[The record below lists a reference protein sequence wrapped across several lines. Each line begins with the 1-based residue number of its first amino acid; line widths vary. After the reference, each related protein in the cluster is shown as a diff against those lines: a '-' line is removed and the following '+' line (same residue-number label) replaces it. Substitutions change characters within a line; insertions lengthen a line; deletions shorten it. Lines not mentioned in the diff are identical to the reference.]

1 MGFLT
6 AQISSIQMYRINA
19 MVCAWE
25 WSQSGKKG
33 ISLQKRIMGSD
44 SNVIKYVQQ
53 LILSRFSVEELKTVL
68 CLPCYK
74 N

>member
-6 AQISSIQMYRINA
+6 AQIYSLQMYRINA
-19 MVCAWE
+19 MVCARE

-44 SNVIKYVQQ
+44 SNVIKY
-53 LILSRFSVEELKTVL
+53 L
-68 CLPCYK
+68 
-74 N
+74 